1 MECLDATEA
10 HPTIVYD
17 SSESEIEGDEAVA
30 VFPENSVRIEHNSGE
45 NPPLSEQERVFE

>member
-1 MECLDATEA
+1 MERLDAMEA
-10 HPTIVYD
+10 NPSIVYG

-45 NPPLSEQERVFE
+45 NSPLSEQERVFE